1 MFVRTVTRKHSVNVS
16 VQIVESFRNDDGKPR
31 QRIIEHMGSVRPGS
45 AVDALRRLAE
55 KRKREL
61 LAAKIPQPALFPPET
76 LVERTLAA
84 RRRRA
89 DKPLPIA
96 DARKLAEEQR
106 MILGFH
112 EVFGAMYD
120 KLELD
125 QLWTPRQRVSERV
138 FRQAVLMRLAR
149 PGRSKRA
156 HATDLD
162 REFGVP
168 LPLGKLY
175 RMMDRLT
182 ERRIAAL
189 EGRVAGAVRGLLDER
204 IEVVFADA
212 TTLAF
217 ASEVEDD
224 LRRKGYS
231 KDGKPHRVQVVLAL
245 LQTEEGL
252 PLGYRVFPGNTADVR
267 TLLPL
272 VEELQQQYRVGRRIV
287 VADAGMAS
295 TQNLDALTAAGFDW
309 VLAAS
314 LRKLPE
320 GEVRRL
326 RQASGWEPDG
336 TPDAKDR
343 EPRLFDHTV
352 GGGRYRGRRL
362 IVRHCPKKARKD
374 ARDRERA
381 VAKARKRL
389 AEGIRGKGRAG
400 RFLTIRQ
407 GAVTFN
413 DEAVARDALF
423 DGFHAV
429 LTNLSDPPA
438 TIRAHYAQLWSI
450 EYGFRVLK
458 STLAVRPVFHWTE
471 RRVRAHIAICYL
483 AFALL
488 RIFRWRFRRHHAG
501 HPPPS
506 EETILHEL
514 ALVQGSLVRDG
525 ATSKRYLIPSAASN
539 LQRMLYSTVGL
550 SLPRTTVLV
559 STPNPGS

>member
-1 MFVRTVTRKHSVNVS
+1 
-16 VQIVESFRNDDGKPR
+16 
-31 QRIIEHMGSVRPGS
+31 
-45 AVDALRRLAE
+45 
-55 KRKREL
+55 
-61 LAAKIPQPALFPPET
+61 
-76 LVERTLAA
+76 
-84 RRRRA
+84 
-89 DKPLPIA
+89 
-96 DARKLAEEQR
+96 
-106 MILGFH
+106 
-112 EVFGAMYD
+112 MYD
-120 KLELD
+120 RLGLD
-125 QLWTPRQRVSERV
+125 QLWTTRQRVSERV

-156 HATDLD
+156 HAAHLD

-189 EGRVAGAVRGLLDER
+189 EGRIAGEVRGLLDER

-295 TQNLDALTAAGFDW
+295 TANLDALTAAGFDW

-320 GEVRRL
+320 AEVKRL
-326 RQASGWEPDG
+326 RRAAGWEPDG
-336 TPDAKDR
+336 TPDAKDP

-400 RFLTIRQ
+400 RFLDHPAWRGHLQRRGRRPRRPLRRLPCRPHQPLRLSRHHPGPLCRTVEHR
-407 GAVTFN
+407 
-413 DEAVARDALF
+413 ARLPRPQEHPRRPPHLPLDRAPRPRPHRHLLPRLRPPPHLPLALP
-423 DGFHAV
+423 APPRRA
-429 LTNLSDPPA
+429 PPA
-438 TIRAHYAQLWSI
+438 Q
-450 EYGFRVLK
+450 
-458 STLAVRPVFHWTE
+458 
-471 RRVRAHIAICYL
+471 
-483 AFALL
+483 
-488 RIFRWRFRRHHAG
+488 
-501 HPPPS
+501 
-506 EETILHEL
+506 
-514 ALVQGSLVRDG
+514 
-525 ATSKRYLIPSAASN
+525 
-539 LQRMLYSTVGL
+539 
-550 SLPRTTVLV
+550 
-559 STPNPGS
+559 

>member
-1 MFVRTVTRKHSVNVS
+1 MFVRTVARKHTVNVS

-31 QRIIEHMGSVRPGS
+31 QRIIEHLGSVRPGP
-45 AVDALRRLAE
+45 ALDALRRLAE
-55 KRKREL
+55 KRKFEL
-61 LAAKIPQPALFPPET
+61 VAARIPALFPPET
-76 LVERTLAA
+76 LAERALAA
-84 RRRRA
+84 RRRRS

-106 MILGFH
+106 LTLGFH

-120 KLELD
+120 RLGLD
-125 QLWTPRQRVSERV
+125 QLWTTRQRVSERV

-156 HATDLD
+156 HAAHLD

-189 EGRVAGAVRGLLDER
+189 EGRIAGEVRGLLDER

-295 TQNLDALTAAGFDW
+295 TANLDALTAAGFDW

-320 GEVRRL
+320 AEVKRL
-326 RQASGWEPDG
+326 RRAAGWEPDG
-336 TPDAKDR
+336 TPDAR
-343 EPRLFDHTV
+343 RTRSPGCSTTPWE
-352 GGGRYRGRRL
+352 GGAIGG
-362 IVRHCPKKARKD
+362 
-374 ARDRERA
+374 
-381 VAKARKRL
+381 
-389 AEGIRGKGRAG
+389 AG
-400 RFLTIRQ
+400 
-407 GAVTFN
+407 
-413 DEAVARDALF
+413 
-423 DGFHAV
+423 
-429 LTNLSDPPA
+429 
-438 TIRAHYAQLWSI
+438 
-450 EYGFRVLK
+450 
-458 STLAVRPVFHWTE
+458 
-471 RRVRAHIAICYL
+471 
-483 AFALL
+483 
-488 RIFRWRFRRHHAG
+488 
-501 HPPPS
+501 
-506 EETILHEL
+506 
-514 ALVQGSLVRDG
+514 
-525 ATSKRYLIPSAASN
+525 
-539 LQRMLYSTVGL
+539 
-550 SLPRTTVLV
+550 
-559 STPNPGS
+559 